1 MSKSEQAIQQEIV
14 LSLSRGDTR
23 LLRNNCGQ
31 CRTDDGRVIRY
42 GVGNPGGSD
51 LIGIKAITVT
61 PDMVGRQIGVFT
73 AIEVKTPTGR
83 ASEQQQRFLSMVGAL
98 GGIAGVARSVEDAQ
112 RLLTLP
118 SSRHSAERLAAD
130 VTGGGG

>member
-31 CRTDDGRVIRY
+31 SRTDDGRVIRY

-51 LIGIKAITVT
+51 LIGIKTITVT
-61 PDMVGRQIGVFT
+61 PDMVGKRIGVFT
-73 AIEVKTPTGR
+73 AIEVKTPTGK
-83 ASEQQQRFLSMVGAL
+83 ATEQQQRFLSMVGVM
-98 GGIAGVARSVEDAQ
+98 GGIAGVARSVDDA
-112 RLLTLP
+112 RKLLAP
-118 SSRHSAERLAAD
+118 
-130 VTGGGG
+130 

>member
-14 LSLSRGDTR
+14 LSLSKGDTR

-51 LIGIKAITVT
+51 LIGIKTITVT
-61 PDMVGRQIGVFT
+61 PDMVGKKIGVFT
-73 AIEVKTPTGR
+73 AIEVKTPSGKV
-83 ASEQQQRFLSMVGAL
+83 SEQQQRFLSMVGVL
-98 GGIAGVARSVEDAQ
+98 GGLSGIARSVDDASEIL
-112 RLLTLP
+112 RAHLP
-118 SSRHSAERLAAD
+118 R
-130 VTGGGG
+130 